1 MKRIL
6 YLLVICFSLSS
17 CFDLDPEMY
26 DVINPGIFPQNEA
39 DARAMVV
46 ASAYSPFRDNA
57 YNGIFNSGNGIH
69 VVSEMTT
76 DAAICSWGSA
86 VWSDL
91 RMHSW
96 TPSHEYIG
104 LEYTRYAKNIS
115 AMTLTLE
122 RIKNVPMSE
131 ESRALMTAEL
141 RCGRGWLAFLLY
153 DFFGPI
159 PIPSLEQLQN
169 PLKEEIVA
177 RPTKEW
183 MVEFIET
190 DLKEAAKV
198 LPARVDASKYGSF
211 TRGLANTVLMK
222 LYMHEGRWA
231 DAVSVGRELMKG
243 EYGYALMQDSY
254 KDIFSLENEGN
265 SEIIWA
271 SVCDRAGNMQN
282 WMAHALPSQFP
293 TKNPSISKW
302 GGYKVP
308 WAFYNT
314 FEAGDKRLESIVG
327 EYVGNDG
334 VLYNQENPGSEL
346 QLGAIPVKVGEDPED
361 NGDQSGVDWV
371 VYRYAD
377 VLTLL
382 AEAIVRNGHTVTQ
395 EAVDLLNTVRIRAG
409 IRSYVLS
416 DFSGEEAF
424 LDKVLLERGHE
435 LCFENCRRSD
445 LIRHGKFIQYARDRG
460 SVTTKEEYVLMP
472 LPQSVIYEGKGIILQ
487 NPGY

>member
-39 DARAMVV
+39 DAEALVV
-46 ASAYSPFRDNA
+46 AAAYSPFRDNA

-76 DAAICSWGSA
+76 DAGICTWGSSL
-86 VWSDL
+86 WSDL
-91 RMHSW
+91 HMHSW
-96 TPSHEYIG
+96 TPDHEYIS
-104 LEYTRYAKNIS
+104 LEYTRYANNIS
-115 AMTLTLE
+115 AMTLTME

-131 ESRALMTAEL
+131 SSLARMTAEL
-141 RCGRGWLAFLLY
+141 KCGRGWLAFLLY

-159 PIPSLEQLQN
+159 PVASLEQLQN
-169 PLKEEIVA
+169 PLKDEIVA

-183 MVEFIET
+183 MVNFIET

-198 LPARVDASKYGSF
+198 LPPKVDANEYGKF
-211 TRGLANTVLMK
+211 TRGLAYTVLMK

-231 DAVSVGRELMKG
+231 DAEAAGRELMKS
-243 EYGYALMQDSY
+243 EYGYALMSRY
-254 KDIFSLENEGN
+254 KDIFTMENEGN

-271 SVCDRAGNMQN
+271 SICDRAGNMQN
-282 WMAHALPSQFP
+282 WLAHVLPSQFP
-293 TKNPSISKW
+293 TKNTSISKW

-308 WAFYNT
+308 WDFYNT

-327 EYVGNDG
+327 EYVGSDG
-334 VLYNQENPGSEL
+334 VLYNQKNPGAEL
-346 QLGAIPVKVGEDPED
+346 GLGAIPVKVGEDPED
-361 NGDQSGVDWV
+361 TGDHSGVDWV

-382 AEAIVRNGHTVTQ
+382 SEAIVRKGNAVTQ
-395 EAVDLLNTVRIRAG
+395 EAVDLLNTVRERAG
-409 IRSYVLS
+409 LSSYTLAS
-416 DFSGEEAF
+416 FSGVEDF

-460 SVTTKEEYVLMP
+460 SVTTKDEYVLMP
-472 LPQSVIYEGKGIILQ
+472 LPQSVINEGKGIIVN